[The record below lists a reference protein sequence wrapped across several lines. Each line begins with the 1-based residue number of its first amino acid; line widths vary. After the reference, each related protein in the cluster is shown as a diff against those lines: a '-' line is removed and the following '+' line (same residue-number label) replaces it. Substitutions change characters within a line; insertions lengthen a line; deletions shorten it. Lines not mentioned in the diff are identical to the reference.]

1 MESRYALKNTFYISG
16 DITEDPEHPKIVWPS
31 DATCPLCRPHPWN
44 PIVNQRN
51 VMINVEGQIWNIAAV
66 ADYLISVYSNEH
78 IIKNMQQRNVV
89 RPGGVVVSHTSN
101 NSPHHINQNKQLTSQ
116 GMCNCHVAK
125 IPCTY

>member
-1 MESRYALKNTFYISG
+1 MESRNALKNTFYISG

-89 RPGGVVVSHTSN
+89 RPGGGEVSHTSN
-101 NSPHHINQNKQLTSQ
+101 NSPHHIKQSKQLTLK
-116 GMCNCHVAK
+116 GICKCYVAK

>member
-1 MESRYALKNTFYISG
+1 MESRNALKNTFYISG

-31 DATCPLCRPHPWN
+31 DTTCPLCRPHPWN

-78 IIKNMQQRNVV
+78 IIKNMQQKNAV
-89 RPGGVVVSHTSN
+89 RGEVSHILN
-101 NSPHHINQNKQLTSQ
+101 NRPHHINQNKQLTSQ
-116 GMCNCHVAK
+116 GMCKCHVAK
-125 IPCTY
+125 ISEIF